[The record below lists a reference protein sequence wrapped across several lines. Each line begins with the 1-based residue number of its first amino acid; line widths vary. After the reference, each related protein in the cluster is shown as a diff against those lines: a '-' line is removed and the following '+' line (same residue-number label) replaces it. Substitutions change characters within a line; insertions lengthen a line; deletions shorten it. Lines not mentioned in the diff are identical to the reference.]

1 VSKHIHKPVENHI
14 NPADEIPN
22 NTICH
27 THRLA
32 WREADRI
39 GSSNLKRLIEIA
51 YDQGVRM
58 DRKLRW
64 LNKLHSK
71 LIDIAKQEIGKRD
84 PEQ

>member
-1 VSKHIHKPVENHI
+1 MSEHKFKPIEHHIKPSEEY
-14 NPADEIPN
+14 PTD
-22 NTICH
+22 TICH

-39 GSSNLKRLIEIA
+39 GSGNLKRLIEIA

-64 LNKLHSK
+64 YHKLHWR
-71 LIDIAKQEIGKRD
+71 LIDIATQEIGKRD